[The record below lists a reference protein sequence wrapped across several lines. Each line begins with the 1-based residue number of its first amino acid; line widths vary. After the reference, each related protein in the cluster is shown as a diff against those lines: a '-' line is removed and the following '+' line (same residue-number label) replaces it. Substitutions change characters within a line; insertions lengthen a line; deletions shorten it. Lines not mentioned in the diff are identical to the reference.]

1 MGPGV
6 VSRVACT
13 KVADW
18 IENIWLPSAIEV
30 DAFDYEAPCV
40 SAVPLPEVSP
50 TDNPEDNSKFQE
62 FATFWQNAVLG
73 DAWFQWGRNSQPQVF
88 SELWAWGGRLLMAFN
103 PGSVQISSGLWS

>member
-73 DAWFQWGRNSQPQVF
+73 DAWFQW
-88 SELWAWGGRLLMAFN
+88 AIKWGIKWGITW
-103 PGSVQISSGLWS
+103 GVQRGPPSWLCPDFVWSLVSGLWS